1 MEPFFFTFAGIYYN
15 FWRLRLKVVVVVI
28 VVVACSQK
36 TVFCLPFRF
45 LFFFPNGLRPN
56 REPFQPAY
64 HRNQPVET
72 HLSSTAAYNTI
83 FVCEGSDNIDKMP
96 KPVLRFFLFHFEK
109 KDFLP
114 KKLGVAIQCCKSL
127 KWMLTRLIQMMPAD
141 VRTAGQTYSSRR
153 PLLPFIVS
161 WNSAYKTK
169 ARAIEMKRKQPPNDR
184 PLHHQ
189 T

>member
-1 MEPFFFTFAGIYYN
+1 MFIFSPIQTNPHDCVEWMEPFFFTFAGIYYN
-15 FWRLRLKVVVVVI
+15 FCRLRLKVVVVVI

-45 LFFFPNGLRPN
+45 LFFFPNGLRPT

-64 HRNQPVET
+64 QPNQPSRNT

-109 KDFLP
+109 KISSQ
-114 KKLGVAIQCCKSL
+114 KIRRRNT
-127 KWMLTRLIQMMPAD
+127 ML
-141 VRTAGQTYSSRR
+141 
-153 PLLPFIVS
+153 
-161 WNSAYKTK
+161 
-169 ARAIEMKRKQPPNDR
+169 
-184 PLHHQ
+184 
-189 T
+189 